1 MLSTGVSLQADA
13 SAALVCAQKKEK
25 IPKNQACL
33 FRHWRCRRVCTCKET
48 CRGHRRHLEMRE
60 QKERAQMKQRRKA
73 PRGAPGHCSFKRFSS
88 KTEDGEQCCAQ
99 ITCSERSAGSGT
111 VSSFSEPEE
120 RRRGNQRA
128 PRRAEGGPRVKDRDT
143 GGDKAPHPQEA
154 LDFTAPLAP
163 RRRCD
168 AKKKQKK
175 KTTCIDMARA

>member
-1 MLSTGVSLQADA
+1 
-13 SAALVCAQKKEK
+13 
-25 IPKNQACL
+25 
-33 FRHWRCRRVCTCKET
+33 
-48 CRGHRRHLEMRE
+48 
-60 QKERAQMKQRRKA
+60 MKRRRKA
-73 PRGAPGHCSFKRFSS
+73 PRAAPGHCSFKRFSS

-99 ITCSERSAGSGT
+99 ITRSERSAGSGT

-175 KTTCIDMARA
+175 NNMHRHGPSLRELFGNSAAFQVLPPPSPHHPLCAPLRTLLYFRGARREKK